1 MQLLLMRHGIA
12 VPLDKF
18 ARDEDRPLSGEG
30 ENEIGDVALELEET
44 IGKLDMIA
52 SSSLLRATQT
62 AEIVNARFET
72 RHETWPEMEN
82 ADFDEVVNRLRALS
96 ESGAADATILLIGH
110 QPGIGILAAQ
120 LTKNAP
126 PAASSNFAP
135 ATICAIDVET
145 FEPLD
150 ARLLWQHSPS
160 DW

>member
-12 VPLDKF
+12 LPPDKF
-18 ARDEDRPLSGEG
+18 ARDADRPLSKEG
-30 ENEIGDVALELEET
+30 EEETGDVALELKET

-52 SSSLLRATQT
+52 SSPLLRAEQT
-62 AEIVNARFET
+62 AELVNARFET
-72 RHETWPEMEN
+72 RRESWPEMEN

-96 ESGAADATILLIGH
+96 ESGAADATILLVGH

-126 PAASSNFAP
+126 PAASPDFAP

-160 DW
+160 NW